1 MVNSC
6 SAVGCKNRG
15 VLTTFQQGITFHRFP
30 KNSELKSEWIS
41 ALRRKNFT
49 PSASA
54 VLCSVH
60 FEETDF
66 KSHTTRRVLKD
77 GAIPSIIPG
86 FSKSLKPRRSPP
98 NVIPELEIM
107 PPTPTTSLNPSCV
120 HLDHTYA
127 FPTTLSAAKTKCDL
141 LQTLLDQKLAS
152 DRSQV
157 RRLKRTKER
166 LLTTQNHLSDALDV
180 IKQGKTIPD
189 ENFTALN
196 ERFSDVELEIV
207 KSMIN
212 KNKGKGNKFSPSA
225 MDFAAKLYN
234 LGPKAYEFVAQL
246 LTLPS
251 TKSIRRYNGGIEA
264 FEELKRFC
272 ATDDWPIMTLGVI
285 STNEAVVFDDK
296 LDS

>member
-49 PSASA
+49 PSAILSPDA
-54 VLCSVH
+54 LRQMLFQNWKLC
-60 FEETDF
+60 
-66 KSHTTRRVLKD
+66 L
-77 GAIPSIIPG
+77 
-86 FSKSLKPRRSPP
+86 L
-98 NVIPELEIM
+98 LQ
-107 PPTPTTSLNPSCV
+107 TTSLNPSCV

-272 ATDDWPIMTLGVI
+272 ATDDWPIMTLDVI
-285 STNEAVVFDDK
+285 STNEAHQSEEKDNPANECLIVLFVGHKKFWK
-296 LDS
+296 MAVLSS